1 MIGKEEL
8 KERTIN
14 IRVRDEAKEMG
25 RLSIVDLLK
34 LFDSHKPIKSKRRLE
49 LEAKSI
55 PI

>member
-25 RLSIVDLLK
+25 RLSIAELLK
-34 LFDSHKPIKSKRRLE
+34 LFESHKPIKSKRRLE

-55 PI
+55 VI